1 MGLMGIVSS
10 LAGGNSNGQVA
21 GGLMQE
27 LEGRPGGISSVFQSF
42 QNNGMGNVTQQC
54 AQGQTA
60 PASPQQVEQGLGGT
74 GIIDG
79 IANRIGM
86 SPTMVKAGLAV
97 ALPVLMHHYVANGHV
112 TPQGQPT
119 GSAMPEPGGV
129 LQSVLGR
136 IL

>member
-1 MGLMGIVSS
+1 MGLMGIVNS

-27 LEGRPGGISSVFQSF
+27 LEQRPGGISSVFQSF
-42 QNNGMGNVTQQC
+42 QNNGMGNVTQQW

-60 PASPQQVEQGLGGT
+60 PASQQQVEQGLGGT

-119 GSAMPEPGGV
+119 GNPMPEPGGV